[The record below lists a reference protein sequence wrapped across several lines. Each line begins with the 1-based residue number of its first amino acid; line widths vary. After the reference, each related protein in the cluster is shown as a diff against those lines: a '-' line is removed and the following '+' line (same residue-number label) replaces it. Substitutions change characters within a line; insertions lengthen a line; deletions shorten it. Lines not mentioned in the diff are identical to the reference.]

1 MSQVLGEHVCGVI
14 ISVDIENLDVL
25 PLDDFANVV
34 IANVNVL
41 GTTLSHLIGCHEDGA
56 LTISADWDSAEVV
69 ADLAK

>member
-41 GTTLSHLIGCHEDGA
+41 RSTLSHSIGRDEDRA
-56 LTISADWDSAEVV
+56 LVV
-69 ADLAK
+69 TTDRDGSEPVANFSK